1 MDGIIRIYGENAGK
15 IWRTLNAHGSLTKH
29 QILHRTNLTDR
40 EFYIAVGWLARENK
54 IRKDGE
60 FYSLAD
66 ETNMLFKIGTD
77 AGKLISIL
85 KNLRNDIT
93 QIAYLANMEEKDI
106 YAALGWLAREN
117 KIEEINQELPSISR
131 ELEEKIGFLHQE
143 VEDLNEEIN
152 TRDQIVYELSRQ
164 LTEMEMQAMLQ
175 ADIIEHLSV
184 DKPMDLASEIKSLQ
198 EELQLRNRIIHELTR
213 QLTETQ
219 REKIQHMVTEHIRTN
234 ILRNLSNLQ
243 VSDINLETKSDD
255 IINSALLDNP
265 VLHIQRDIES
275 TIKDTS
281 SFHPFEESFDE
292 HLHVKK
298 PMMDDKK
305 E

>member
-1 MDGIIRIYGENAGK
+1 MDEIIRIYGENAGK
-15 IWRTLNAHGSLTKH
+15 IWRTLNTHGPLTKH

-66 ETNMLFKIGTD
+66 ETNLLFKIGTD
-77 AGKLISIL
+77 AGKLINIL

-93 QIAYLANMEEKDI
+93 QIAHLANMEEKDI

-117 KIEEINQELPSISR
+117 KIEEINQELPNTSID
-131 ELEEKIGFLHQE
+131 LEEKIEFLHQE
-143 VEDLNEEIN
+143 IEDLNEEIN

-175 ADIIEHLSV
+175 ADIIEHLSMG
-184 DKPMDLASEIKSLQ
+184 KPMDLTSEVQSLQ
-198 EELQLRNRIIHELTR
+198 EELQLRNRIIHELTK

-219 REKIQHMVTEHIRTN
+219 REKIEHMVTEHIRTN

-243 VSDINLETKSDD
+243 VSDISLDTKSNN
-255 IINSALLDNP
+255 IVNSTLLDNP
-265 VLHIQRDIES
+265 VLHIQRNIES
-275 TIKDTS
+275 TLKDS
-281 SFHPFEESFDE
+281 NSFHPFEESFNE

-298 PMMDDKK
+298 PVMDDKK